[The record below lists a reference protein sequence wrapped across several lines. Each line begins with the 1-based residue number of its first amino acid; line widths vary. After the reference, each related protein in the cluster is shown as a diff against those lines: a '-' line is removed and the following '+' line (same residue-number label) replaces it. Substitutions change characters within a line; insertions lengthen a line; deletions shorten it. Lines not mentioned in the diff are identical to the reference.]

1 MAQYQIRLARRDD
14 IPLLPKIELE
24 AATRFPSGTFPVG
37 MENQVLPVEIYD
49 LARSTGQLWVAVDAT
64 DRAVGFVLV
73 RIIGSMAFIAELDVL
88 PRHGRQG
95 LGSALI
101 KCVER
106 WAKTI
111 DLQELSLIT
120 FSHLAWNAPMYER
133 LGFERYASH
142 ELPDEIDQALAIENA
157 QGLQNRIAMYLKL
170 SYENR

>member
-14 IPLLPKIELE
+14 IPLLPEIELE
-24 AATRFPSGTFPVG
+24 AATRFPPGTFPAG
-37 MENQVLPVEIYD
+37 MEDRVLPVEIYD
-49 LARSTGQLWVAVDAT
+49 LARSVGQLWVATDAT

-101 KCVER
+101 ECVKR

-133 LGFERYASH
+133 LGFKRYPSH
-142 ELPDEIDQALAIENA
+142 ELPAEIDRALAIEIE
-157 QGLQNRIAMYLKL
+157 QGLQNRVAMYLKL
-170 SYENR
+170 SHEHR